1 MDVSNEIDEKEGI
14 EVVDLNNQFV
24 LPGFIDLH
32 VHLTLSGNDV
42 LYDNFK
48 PDYYMTLMAYK
59 FAVDSLKSG
68 FTTLR
73 DVGSNVALV
82 NSIRDSINDGLL
94 KGPRILSSG
103 MIISPT
109 ENGNEYF
116 AKMYRECDGKYEFI
130 SGVRQE
136 LKAGADFIKVMASG
150 AIMNPGGEPGSPV
163 LEDEELQAI
172 VDTAKLKGKYVAAH
186 AHSADAIKQCIKCG
200 VRTIEHSSLIDDEAI
215 ESLKDNEQTYIVPTI
230 TAIAG
235 LKASDDASF
244 INEKLQKFGDEFTKS
259 LKNAYLKNTFMG
271 FGTDQGVTETYH
283 GNNADEFIYRKEV
296 LEMKNIDILTQATIN
311 SAIIAQIDDIVG
323 TIEVGKD
330 ADLVVLDGNPLE
342 DISVCKNNVNQVF
355 KRGVKIND

>member
-1 MDVSNEIDEKEGI
+1 MSILLKNCKFIGVLTKDQLSQGDLLIENGIIMDVSNEIDEKEGI

-116 AKMYRECDGKYEFI
+116 AKMYRECDGKMSLY
-130 SGVRQE
+130 
-136 LKAGADFIKVMASG
+136 
-150 AIMNPGGEPGSPV
+150 
-163 LEDEELQAI
+163 LE
-172 VDTAKLKGKYVAAH
+172 
-186 AHSADAIKQCIKCG
+186 
-200 VRTIEHSSLIDDEAI
+200 
-215 ESLKDNEQTYIVPTI
+215 
-230 TAIAG
+230 
-235 LKASDDASF
+235 
-244 INEKLQKFGDEFTKS
+244 
-259 LKNAYLKNTFMG
+259 
-271 FGTDQGVTETYH
+271 
-283 GNNADEFIYRKEV
+283 
-296 LEMKNIDILTQATIN
+296 
-311 SAIIAQIDDIVG
+311 
-323 TIEVGKD
+323 
-330 ADLVVLDGNPLE
+330 
-342 DISVCKNNVNQVF
+342 
-355 KRGVKIND
+355 